1 MKILKIKEQ
10 TSIKINNIK
19 GFLKRNVVVSGT
31 SAKVNCPKEYLG
43 SEAILVI
50 LDDEPKKKSRRT
62 RKISKEA
69 RRNNPKA
76 S

>member
-19 GFLKRNVVVSGT
+19 GFLKRQVVVSGT

-43 SEAILVI
+43 SNAILVI
-50 LDDEPKKKSRRT
+50 LDDEPKKENRRIRKNSKAT
-62 RKISKEA
+62 R
-69 RRNNPKA
+69 RDN
-76 S
+76 

>member
-1 MKILKIKEQ
+1 MKVLKIKEQ

-43 SEAILVI
+43 SDAILVI
-50 LDDEPKKKSRRT
+50 LDDEHRRRGNIFKKRINKGS
-62 RKISKEA
+62 
-69 RRNNPKA
+69 
-76 S
+76 

>member
-19 GFLKRNVVVSGT
+19 GFLKRQVVVSGT

-43 SEAILVI
+43 SNAILVI
-50 LDDEPKKKSRRT
+50 LDNELKKEDRRT
-62 RKISKEA
+62 RTKIGKGSEKN
-69 RRNNPKA
+69 RRA
-76 S
+76 

>member
-19 GFLKRNVVVSGT
+19 GFLKRQVVVSGT

-43 SEAILVI
+43 SDAILII
-50 LDDEPKKKSRRT
+50 LDDEPKKEDNRVRTKIRRSV
-62 RKISKEA
+62 KK
-69 RRNNPKA
+69 NK
-76 S
+76 